1 MSVMQRIETSTTVE
15 FDQYNLTMPF
25 QTDTNIPILGP
36 IVLNEKDT
44 SLLVTCPKIGMI
56 INI

>member
-1 MSVMQRIETSTTVE
+1 MQRIETSTTVE